1 MLNISLFDRELT
13 EPAVEME
20 TTDLGL
26 AKVLSLVA
34 ADRFTEAAESA
45 QTLWEEKHY
54 DLRLFGYFLFGA
66 FLQHG
71 LESLPEIL
79 GCVVQTLSINWEKV
93 GPQQKKETHGDS
105 TCKWLFSRLVHELK
119 LHERLKDSAWE
130 SWNGAEA
137 AAVLRQSIEQIP
149 AVHERLVNRF
159 DECKSLPYLQQL
171 EAMLTKMERSAES
184 IKSGSRSSR
193 DSIRVGFSSMS
204 NNDSAASDQE
214 EATSES
220 SSSRSSSSKSSSSSS
235 SEGDSSE
242 GDSSEGDSSGGDSSE
257 GESSSDDPE
266 SSAGEDKKEDE
277 EADKDKEDASA
288 SSAPSEMSDG
298 KESESASAKSSPS
311 AQSSSADAEEDDE
324 DEKSPEED
332 SEPLTSATSSS
343 EPGKTTPVSVPLL
356 QLMHKITAFGRL
368 VRRRDYK
375 RAAIVAA
382 DVMKAFESFD
392 PRLYLPSIFTPFFSL
407 LSHHGDKVE
416 PLMKEPDGLSG
427 RALRHLYEVDLD
439 AFVRGQKR

>member
-45 QTLWEEKHY
+45 QALWEEKHY
-54 DLRLFGYFLFGA
+54 DLRLLGYFLFGA

-137 AAVLRQSIEQIP
+137 AAVLRQSIDQIP
-149 AVHERLVNRF
+149 TVHERLANRF

-204 NNDSAASDQE
+204 NSGSAPSDQE
-214 EATSES
+214 EAMSES
-220 SSSRSSSSKSSSSSS
+220 SSSSGSSG
-235 SEGDSSE
+235 GD
-242 GDSSEGDSSGGDSSE
+242 DSQGESSGGDSSE

-277 EADKDKEDASA
+277 EEEKDNEATSA

-298 KESESASAKSSPS
+298 KEPESAGSKSSRS
-311 AQSSSADAEEDDE
+311 AQSSGADAEEDDE

-332 SEPLTSATSSS
+332 SEPLTSAASSS
-343 EPGKTTPVSVPLL
+343 EPGKTLPVSVPLL

-382 DVMKAFESFD
+382 DVMKSFESFD